1 MKLSDHISLIASGD
15 NGLSMTN
22 VLDCNVYLVDT
33 GEGLLMIDAGA
44 GVDND
49 AIEREMIRDG
59 YRLADVRWIV
69 ITHAHADHAVGAPA
83 FAAKCGAEI
92 VTSPHEADVLSC
104 QELLE
109 RTMEE
114 YIAAGFYPAA
124 YRFPVMSSV
133 QTLQD
138 GERLELGDVSLQ
150 ALVTPGHTGGC
161 LCLYGKIDDRWVLFS
176 GDVVF
181 FDGYINLISIFDVD
195 LLGYKQSMAR
205 LAALEV
211 DMLLPGHRQ
220 PLLRRGG
227 AAIQKA
233 AAAFKRFGVPP
244 SIC

>member
-1 MKLSDHISLIASGD
+1 
-15 NGLSMTN
+15 
-22 VLDCNVYLVDT
+22 
-33 GEGLLMIDAGA
+33 
-44 GVDND
+44 
-49 AIEREMIRDG
+49 
-59 YRLADVRWIV
+59 
-69 ITHAHADHAVGAPA
+69 
-83 FAAKCGAEI
+83 
-92 VTSPHEADVLSC
+92 
-104 QELLE
+104 
-109 RTMEE
+109 MEE